1 MSINLPQLIELFM
14 AALAISFITSQ
25 GGISGAYLLLPI
37 QSCILNT
44 VNPVISGT
52 NLLYNLISIP
62 LSIHEYFR
70 ERRIAASFTS
80 ILVIGASAGA
90 VVGTWLRGHYLTGG
104 YTFSYFMGAVL
115 LALAAELILSSTLLI
130 RRVRTY
136 ETVVRCSRD
145 KTSLVITTNKS
156 NTYRVNTILLVI
168 ITVLVGMAS
177 GAYGIGGASIL
188 SPILIGPMGLP
199 AYIVSGPTLMVTLVV
214 SLIGV
219 LSYAYLGY
227 PPDVINGLSMGL
239 GGMIGIYLGTITQR
253 RLPERH
259 IKLTVA
265 AATAAMGIYTI
276 LRVSRI

>member
-80 ILVIGASAGA
+80 ILVIGGASAGGA
-90 VVGTWLRGHYLTGG
+90 VVGGTWLRGHYLTGG

-188 SPILIGPMGLP
+188 SPILIGPPMGLP
-199 AYIVSGPTLMVTLVV
+199 AI
-214 SLIGV
+214 
-219 LSYAYLGY
+219 
-227 PPDVINGLSMGL
+227 
-239 GGMIGIYLGTITQR
+239 
-253 RLPERH
+253 
-259 IKLTVA
+259 
-265 AATAAMGIYTI
+265 
-276 LRVSRI
+276 